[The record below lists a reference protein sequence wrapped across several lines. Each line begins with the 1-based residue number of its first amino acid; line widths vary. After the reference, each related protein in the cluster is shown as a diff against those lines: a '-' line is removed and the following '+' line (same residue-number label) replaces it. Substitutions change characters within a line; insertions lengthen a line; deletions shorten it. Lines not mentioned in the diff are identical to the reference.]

1 MKNEFPAEEVQEEL
15 ILGKLKASDYIDY
28 ENELAGG
35 EFQNIITKVLDNG
48 TSLELYDTE
57 TQKFKQLKYLEFD
70 DKNSI
75 GETIRKVS
83 IDKSTKTISLLVLDC
98 ISQNGGGSISQ
109 KTYFFGSD

>member
-1 MKNEFPAEEVQEEL
+1 MIPK
-15 ILGKLKASDYIDY
+15 
-28 ENELAGG
+28 
-35 EFQNIITKVLDNG
+35 
-48 TSLELYDTE
+48 

-98 ISQNGGGSISQ
+98 ISQNEASLKIETYDYDMNFLKSYDISNISDDSNELIQAYRFLILKQLSILSKFQ
-109 KTYFFGSD
+109 HNKMYRIYRQQIS